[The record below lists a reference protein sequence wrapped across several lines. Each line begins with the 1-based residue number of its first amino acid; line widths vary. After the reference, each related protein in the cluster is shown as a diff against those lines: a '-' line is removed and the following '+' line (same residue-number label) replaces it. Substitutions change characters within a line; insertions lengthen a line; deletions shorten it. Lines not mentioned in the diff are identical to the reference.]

1 MPKKRQNYDKRNIV
15 KSNNISTS
23 NQEKHVYNKRKI
35 QVVEKPKNK
44 QNINQYSEQ
53 INTLKSMQSLAQVN
67 NNPKPR
73 YINNKNQSVFN
84 KTLHNNLIGS
94 LNKKASYSNGTIG
107 LTNLGNICYFNS
119 AIQNLKNVYLLTE
132 NLLSSYSDFNM
143 DGFAFKYCKL
153 LSNLINQDKYQYTEP
168 RELFFKLSEIAP
180 IFRFGEQNDSNFC
193 IIYILNLLE
202 KETRKHYPKQK
213 MFKEIKT
220 YGYFSKKEEE
230 IFNKYQKKL
239 YEKRN
244 SPIIEYF
251 YGFQEDIYK
260 CINCK
265 YNGISFQGISVL
277 NLSIMKNNY
286 NKIKSI
292 EEAIS
297 YYQEEQNH
305 FIEKDFICP
314 NCSSNGIITQSK
326 IISLPKVLII
336 NFKRIGEKHFYNHN
350 VQVPNILVMENLI
363 MNQNYSNY
371 KYELIGFIK
380 HIGGA
385 NSGHNIAIC
394 KNFFDNIWYIYDDSR
409 VLSLN
414 NSRYISNCDIDKT
427 NGFLF
432 FYKRIGEDIT
442 EETKNLIIEKSA
454 ELRK

>member
-1 MPKKRQNYDKRNIV
+1 MPKKRQHYDKKKIV

-23 NQEKHVYNKRKI
+23 NQERSVYYIRKI
-35 QVVEKPKNK
+35 QEAEKPKNK
-44 QNINQYSEQ
+44 QNINQFNEQ
-53 INTLKSMQSLAQVN
+53 INTLKSKQSLAQAN

-73 YINNKNQSVFN
+73 YTNNKNQSVFN
-84 KTLHNNLIGS
+84 KTLRNNLIGS
-94 LNKKASYSNGTIG
+94 LNTKARYSNGTIG
-107 LTNLGNICYFNS
+107 LSNFGNICYFNS

-132 NLLSSYSDFNM
+132 YLLSSYLDFNM
-143 DGFAFKYCKL
+143 DGFACKYCKL
-153 LSNLINQDKYQYTEP
+153 LSNLINQDKYQYTES

-230 IFNKYQKKL
+230 IFNKYQKRL

-251 YGFQEDIYK
+251 YGFQEDIFK
-260 CINCK
+260 CKNCQ
-265 YNGISFQGISVL
+265 YEGISFQGISVL
-277 NLSIMKNNY
+277 NLSIMKHNY
-286 NKIKSI
+286 NKIKTI

-305 FIEKDFICP
+305 FNEKEFICP
-314 NCSSNGIITQSK
+314 KCLLNKIITQTK

-336 NFKRIGEKHFYNHN
+336 NFKRIGEKDFYNHN
-350 VQVPNILVMENLI
+350 VQVQNILEMENLI
-363 MNQNYSNY
+363 MNKNYSNY

-394 KNFFDNIWYIYDDSR
+394 KNFFDNIWYSYNDSS
-409 VLSLN
+409 VLSIN
-414 NSRYISNCDIDKT
+414 NSKYISNSEIDKS

-432 FYKRIGEDIT
+432 FYKKIGEDIT
-442 EETKNLIIEKSA
+442 EETKNLIIDKSA
-454 ELRK
+454 EIRK